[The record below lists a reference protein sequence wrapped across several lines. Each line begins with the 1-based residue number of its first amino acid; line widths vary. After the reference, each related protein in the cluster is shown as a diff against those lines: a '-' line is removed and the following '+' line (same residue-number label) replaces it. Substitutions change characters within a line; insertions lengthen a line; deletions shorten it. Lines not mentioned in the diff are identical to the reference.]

1 MLFASQIQPQQP
13 DQLPEDSDTRPLTA
27 SPFFPLQNFPTALGS
42 SFQGSA
48 GVKSFSNDSKLAR
61 LSVQRPASTPL
72 LHTDIQNLWIPP
84 RRELPFPRRED
95 LNRSRSSLSDL
106 PPLPEPT
113 PVTNRE
119 PTTNARAASDHT
131 NSTPVTKPA
140 PKRRVAQR
148 KGPATKANVDK
159 PDSAIAAAGTLIE
172 GSLTTNAGA
181 QGQEVSPLAAK
192 SAALSSRSP
201 SEASGLV
208 SKATAATKKR
218 TAPGAR
224 PSSPKRP
231 KMVDQATQTQ
241 TLSGRDH
248 SASQRKVPGI
258 VPELVVDPP
267 SPPDTYLDVLDAFVA
282 KHRDRPALKELWET
296 PGYADADQ
304 EHRDKILND
313 FICDNLEN
321 PDFIQLCQDTEI
333 SWRRI
338 GLGM

>member
-1 MLFASQIQPQQP
+1 
-13 DQLPEDSDTRPLTA
+13 
-27 SPFFPLQNFPTALGS
+27 
-42 SFQGSA
+42 
-48 GVKSFSNDSKLAR
+48 
-61 LSVQRPASTPL
+61 
-72 LHTDIQNLWIPP
+72 
-84 RRELPFPRRED
+84 
-95 LNRSRSSLSDL
+95 
-106 PPLPEPT
+106 
-113 PVTNRE
+113 
-119 PTTNARAASDHT
+119 
-131 NSTPVTKPA
+131 
-140 PKRRVAQR
+140 
-148 KGPATKANVDK
+148 
-159 PDSAIAAAGTLIE
+159 
-172 GSLTTNAGA
+172 
-181 QGQEVSPLAAK
+181 LAAK
-192 SAALSSRSP
+192 STTLLSRSP

-218 TAPGAR
+218 TAPVAR

-258 VPELVVDPP
+258 VPELVVDPA

-313 FICDNLEN
+313 FVCENLEN

-338 GLGM
+338 GLWM